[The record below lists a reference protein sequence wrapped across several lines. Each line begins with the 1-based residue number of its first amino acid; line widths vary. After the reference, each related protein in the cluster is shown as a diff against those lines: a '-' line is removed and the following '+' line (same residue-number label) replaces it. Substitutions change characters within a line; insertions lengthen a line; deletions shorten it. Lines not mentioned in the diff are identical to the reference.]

1 MPTDDEVEDYEFR
14 LRIEAEENGEDLDD
28 ESDGDGDDDE
38 DQVDENL
45 NAPVQNAVAN
55 VVDDATACKICYDRR
70 AKVLTLPCR
79 HAVMCEECAIQI
91 VDNRCP
97 VCRTDIV
104 QRIVMFF

>member
-28 ESDGDGDDDE
+28 ESDGDDDE